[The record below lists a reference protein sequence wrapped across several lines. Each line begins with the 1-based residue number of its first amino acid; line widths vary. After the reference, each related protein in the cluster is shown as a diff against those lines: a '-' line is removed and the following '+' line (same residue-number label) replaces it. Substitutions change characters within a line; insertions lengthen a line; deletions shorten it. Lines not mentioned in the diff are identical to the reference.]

1 ADKYLLEA
9 NVRHDGTSRFI
20 GTNKWSTFPSFS
32 AGWRISQ
39 EDFFAN
45 SGLANGIAEL
55 KLRGGWGK
63 LGNQQLAQTSDNSY
77 PSGDNYYPG
86 IFVISPGYNYS
97 FGGSLSAGGTVATAS
112 NPALVWEET
121 ISTNIGLDLNL
132 KNNWSFVLDYF
143 DRRTNQVLLQ
153 LPVSRVFAVPD
164 PFQNAGK
171 VRNRGV
177 ELQVNYRNQ
186 SGEFKYDIGL
196 NGSYSK
202 NQLVAWKTVGP
213 EPHSSYYVYQ
223 AGLPIRSFYGYE
235 TIGIYRSK
243 EEYTN
248 SGVTGVNNN
257 IDAGELIYKDQNGDG
272 RIDGNDRVYIGSPE
286 PKYIFGLT
294 TIFSYKNFDL
304 SMFLQ
309 GAADVK
315 GYLWG

>member
-1 ADKYLLEA
+1 TVNNFQSERLTLQSLLTYDKTFGKHQLNALGGFMDETFRADFTTGYRQNFLSADLDELALGDIDGQTANGGAKKLILRSFFGRINYAFADKYLLEA

-121 ISTNIGLDLNL
+121 
-132 KNNWSFVLDYF
+132 
-143 DRRTNQVLLQ
+143 
-153 LPVSRVFAVPD
+153 
-164 PFQNAGK
+164 
-171 VRNRGV
+171 
-177 ELQVNYRNQ
+177 
-186 SGEFKYDIGL
+186 
-196 NGSYSK
+196 
-202 NQLVAWKTVGP
+202 
-213 EPHSSYYVYQ
+213 
-223 AGLPIRSFYGYE
+223 RS
-235 TIGIYRSK
+235 
-243 EEYTN
+243 
-248 SGVTGVNNN
+248 
-257 IDAGELIYKDQNGDG
+257 
-272 RIDGNDRVYIGSPE
+272 
-286 PKYIFGLT
+286 
-294 TIFSYKNFDL
+294 
-304 SMFLQ
+304 
-309 GAADVK
+309 
-315 GYLWG
+315 